1 MGDLTK
7 NFSRRE
13 FACKCG
19 CGFDDVSR
27 ELVEGLQQLRDLA
40 GKPITV
46 TSGCRCPKHN
56 ASPKVGGVKNSQH
69 LTGKAAD
76 IVIAG
81 MSPRKMAELAEQ
93 ITAFQKGA
101 IITYV
106 KRGFIHV
113 DVRGRKYREERIA

>member
-7 NFSRRE
+7 NFSRSE
-13 FACKCG
+13 FACKCR

-46 TSGCRCPKHN
+46 TSACRCPKHN
-56 ASPKVGGVKNSQH
+56 KRVGGVTYSQH
-69 LTGKAAD
+69 ITGRAAD

-81 MSPRKMAELAEQ
+81 LPPRKMAQLAEQ

-113 DVRGRKYREERIA
+113 DVRGRRYREERIA